1 MGQDTWT
8 IGRLLAWLP
17 AYFEKVYPAATR
29 LDAEVLLA
37 HVVGKDRLYLYT
49 HYEHPLTKGEL
60 ATLRGYIE
68 RRVAGES
75 VAVILGEKEFMGLP
89 FCVTKDVLV
98 PRPDTEVL
106 VETVLSL
113 RGDEPLRL
121 ADIGTGSG
129 AIAVSL
135 LSQRPNWRGVAADIS
150 AAALSVAKDNAERNE
165 VLERLE
171 LRRGDLL
178 APLTEPVDV
187 LVSNPPYIPTGAIPT
202 LAAEVRAEP
211 MTALDGGKDGLAFYR
226 RLTAE
231 ALTKVVP
238 GGLIAVEIGYEQGR
252 AVSELVRAQD
262 AYTEPQIVL
271 DYGGRQRVVYWEVKA

>member
-29 LDAEVLLA
+29 LDAEVMLA

-113 RGDEPLRL
+113 RGDEPLCL

-150 AAALSVAKDNAERNE
+150 AAALAVAKDNAERNE

-226 RLTAE
+226 RLISE

-271 DYGGRQRVVYWEVKA
+271 DYGGRQRVVYWEVKV

>member
-135 LSQRPNWRGVAADIS
+135 LRQRPNWRGVAADIS

-226 RLTAE
+226 RLTSE